1 MPKMTAKFFAFT
13 IDQRKYTKTLDEEIK
28 RQMRMAARAFLN
40 VAMRAIPVRTGFAR
54 GSLKNLAEAAGLSGG
69 GGGTATPAALFLKV
83 SRGLR
88 FPSTREDMKRA
99 GAQMPLE
106 YYRDGTR
113 KILKTPQGG
122 RDFATPASQIITVSN
137 YLYSFNFETFIT
149 YFRINDAFQ
158 NPKNKG
164 TPWNAFKFGRAT
176 FVNYMNTTAISKLP
190 RVDAFVIET
199 AITVSGGQVTTTS
212 NLVKRGT

>member
-1 MPKMTAKFFAFT
+1 MPKISAKFFAFT
-13 IDQRKYTKTLDEEIK
+13 IDKKKYTKTLDEEIK

-40 VAMRAIPVRTGFAR
+40 VAMRAVPVRTGFAR
-54 GSLKNLAEAAGLSGG
+54 GSLRNLAEAAGLSGG
-69 GGGTATPAALFLKV
+69 GGGTATPAALFLKI
-83 SRGLR
+83 SQGLR
-88 FPSTREDMKRA
+88 FPSSKNDMKQA
-99 GAQMPLE
+99 GAKMPLD

-122 RDFATPASQIITVSN
+122 RDFATPPNQIITVSN

-149 YFRINDAFQ
+149 YFRINDAFE

-164 TPWNAFKFGRAT
+164 TPWNAFKFGLAT
-176 FVNYMNTTAISKLP
+176 FNNYLKTNALSKLP

-199 AITVSGGQVTTTS
+199 KITVSGGQVTTTS
-212 NLVKRGT
+212 DFVNRGT